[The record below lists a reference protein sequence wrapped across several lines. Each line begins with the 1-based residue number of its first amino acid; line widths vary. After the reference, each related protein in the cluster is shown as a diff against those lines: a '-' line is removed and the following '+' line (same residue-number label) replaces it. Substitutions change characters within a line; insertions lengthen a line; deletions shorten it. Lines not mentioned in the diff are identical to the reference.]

1 MQNEGV
7 GKVERYSSGGL
18 VPGVIGLVLVAG
30 TLGYG
35 LFEPEAGFAPWA
47 YPLCL
52 LAGAAVWVVMVRP
65 ALRLHAGE
73 VELRNIL
80 DTHRVPY
87 ALITSV
93 DIGHVTVVHAGDE
106 RYVGSGFGRSRRT
119 MRRDKAAPGDT
130 PLEKRSVAWLIENR
144 IQRRSQEARNAAA
157 WAGETPPVRHQWAW
171 VEIGV
176 LATLAVATLVAALV
190 G

>member
-1 MQNEGV
+1 MQNEGA

-18 VPGVIGLVLVAG
+18 VPGVVGLVLVAG
-30 TLGYG
+30 TFGYG

-65 ALRLHAGE
+65 ALRLHPDD

-80 DTHRVPY
+80 DSHRVPY
-87 ALITSV
+87 ALVTSV

-106 RYVGSGFGRSRRT
+106 RYVGSGFGRGRRT
-119 MRRDKAAPGDT
+119 MRQDKAASGDT
-130 PLEKRSVAWLIENR
+130 PLEKRSTAWLIENR
-144 IQRRSQEARNAAA
+144 IERRAQAARDAASWSGATSQ
-157 WAGETPPVRHQWAW
+157 VRHQWAW